1 MNRRTARSS
10 DTDLNSR
17 RSSSLLS
24 PSYSLELRYCNPGQF
39 VVIAIKEE
47 SVMAVHAISNRLNAV
62 QLVHIDM
69 MLASVIRRQHIRFND
84 CSPVQ

>member
-1 MNRRTARSS
+1 MDRRIARSS
-10 DTDLNSR
+10 DIEKNSR

-24 PSYSLELRYCNPGQF
+24 PSHSLELRYCNPGQF
-39 VVIAIKEE
+39 VVIAMREE
-47 SVMAVHAISNRLNAV
+47 SDMLVHAISNLLNPV